1 MRILRTVI
9 LFTGI
14 VGAICL
20 SVAAQSPSYVD
31 TGEFRVEPF
40 SWMAAGEILILIAAV
55 SSMIA
60 AGVWILRRAKRLQSP
75 HRVAQPTTSAGHI

>member
-1 MRILRTVI
+1 MRILRAVI

-31 TGEFRVEPF
+31 TNGFLVEPF
-40 SWMAAGEILILIAAV
+40 SWMASGEILISIATV

-60 AGVWILRRAKRLQSP
+60 AGVWILRRANRLQSP
-75 HRVAQPTTSAGHI
+75 HRAAQPTTPARHI